1 MQLRAVMMIFA
12 VFAVMAL
19 GDTASA
25 FAEECPNAVL
35 RTGPSAGLPDC
46 RAYERVSPAEK
57 DGGSGGVLNFDWL
70 GQATSGQPVQ
80 SGHPMQSTPDGSAIT
95 YTGEPFFNVISK
107 GEGAAENED
116 ASKFWEEYTSKR
128 SSDGWSTVN
137 GDTLPAEEAP
147 VPVLPPSAEETPRA
161 TVLEETPSG
170 SKVFFLDEKHEPG
183 ITPESTAAEGKPDL
197 YEYDVQ
203 TKTTTDLTI
212 DETSGEHAEVAGV
225 IGVGGEGGEE
235 GAYVYFVAGGKLA
248 PDAIKA
254 GDNLYLRHD
263 GATTFIATLSPLDET
278 FGNRQFLG
286 GLVGV
291 LDVVDWEISPNE
303 RTSEVSPNGRYVAF
317 PSHVALTSAINESYE
332 IYLYDARAAEDHE
345 QAIVCVSCGPTG
357 AAVPQ
362 AILPSSPR
370 TLING
375 ANRQRSVLSDGRV
388 FFTTTASLVPQ
399 DVNHQGDVYEWV
411 DGAPHL
417 ISGGTSE
424 TSFAV
429 FTDASTS
436 GSDVFFTTGQSLV
449 PQDQDESTD
458 LYDAREDGGQ
468 PPPSQPECP
477 TSTQCA
483 VAAITPPTL
492 ATPVNTA
499 PSATEGAPSH
509 ITIKS
514 PTKPPLTR
522 QQRLT
527 KALKACH
534 AKRSRKL
541 RAGCEKSAR
550 ERYGRRAPTKH
561 GKKR

>member
-1 MQLRAVMMIFA
+1 MRRRAVTAIFVVLA
-12 VFAVMAL
+12 GLAL
-19 GDTASA
+19 GGTASA
-25 FAEECPNAVL
+25 SAEECPNAVL

-46 RAYERVSPAEK
+46 RAYELVSPVEK
-57 DGGSGGVLNFDWL
+57 DGGSGGVLNFDWP
-70 GQATSGQPVQ
+70 GQATTEAPVQ
-80 SGHPMQSTPDGSAIT
+80 SGRPMQSLPGGSAIT

-107 GEGAAENED
+107 GSGGLDEEK
-116 ASKFWEEYTSKR
+116 KFHEQYTSRR
-128 SSDGWSTVN
+128 SSAGWSPAN

-147 VPVLPPSAEETPRA
+147 VPVLPPPAEETPRA

-183 ITPESTAAEGKPDL
+183 ITPDSTAAEGKADL
-197 YEYDVQ
+197 YEYDVE
-203 TKTTTDLTI
+203 TGTTTDLTVA
-212 DETSGEHAEVAGV
+212 ENNGEHADVRGF
-225 IGVGGEGGEE
+225 IGIGGEGGEE
-235 GAYVYFVAGGKLA
+235 GVYVYFVAGGKLA
-248 PDAIKA
+248 PDAIEG
-254 GDNLYLRHD
+254 GDNLYLRHH
-263 GATTFIATLSPLDET
+263 GATTFIATLSPEDEQ
-278 FGNRQFLG
+278 FASHQFLG

-291 LDVVDWEISPNE
+291 EAVVDWESSSNG
-303 RTSEVSPNGRYVAF
+303 RTDEVSPNGRYVAF
-317 PSHVALTSAINESYE
+317 PSHVALTSATNESYE

-345 QAIVCVSCGPTG
+345 QAIVCVSCSPTG
-357 AAVPQ
+357 AAVPK

-399 DVNHQGDVYEWV
+399 DVNHQGDVYEWEN
-411 DGAPHL
+411 GAPHL

-424 TSFAV
+424 TSLAV
-429 FTDASTS
+429 FTDASTN

-449 PQDQDESTD
+449 AQDQDEITD
-458 LYDAREDGGQ
+458 LYDAREGGGQ
-468 PPPSQPECP
+468 PPPSQPACP

-483 VAAITPPTL
+483 VAAATPPTL

-499 PSATEGAPSH
+499 PSAPEGAPSH

-514 PTKPPLTR
+514 PTKTPLTR

-550 ERYGRRAPTKH
+550 ERYGHRAPAKH